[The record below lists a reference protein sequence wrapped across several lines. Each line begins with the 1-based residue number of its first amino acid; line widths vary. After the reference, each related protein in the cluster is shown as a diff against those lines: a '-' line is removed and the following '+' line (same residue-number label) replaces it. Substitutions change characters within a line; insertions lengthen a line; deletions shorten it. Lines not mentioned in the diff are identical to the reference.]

1 MRDINKVCKHCS
13 DTFKASCGKE
23 EFCSDKCKIHA
34 NIKVDDAGCWIWQR
48 SKDKDGYGYLKAK
61 GGKTVK
67 VHRESYRQF
76 NGVLEDGQ
84 FVCHTCDN
92 PKCCNPAHLFAGNAK
107 ENKQDCITKLRD
119 MGARGAVHHKAKL
132 TDDNVREILAS
143 VEIAPRMAEKFGVH
157 RNMIYQIRK
166 GNNWKHL
173 QR

>member
-1 MRDINKVCKHCS
+1 
-13 DTFKASCGKE
+13 
-23 EFCSDKCKIHA
+23 
-34 NIKVDDAGCWIWQR
+34 
-48 SKDKDGYGYLKAK
+48 
-61 GGKTVK
+61 
-67 VHRESYRQF
+67 
-76 NGVLEDGQ
+76 
-84 FVCHTCDN
+84 
-92 PKCCNPAHLFAGNAK
+92 
-107 ENKQDCITKLRD
+107 